1 MKFLSE
7 IYPNVKFFEK
17 ESDKKQIFYGVE
29 RSKLKKRVH
38 VEDFVFIRPDCEF
51 NTISWITGNED
62 SYYDALH
69 INDFSY
75 VLEKENVE
83 ELYRELVSDATFK
96 NALENVHINNFY
108 HFERTDCLPKEVHAF
123 VLHFL
128 NEMNHKNVLFNDA
141 DWEDSIG
148 VYDGDKTHHRII
160 LNEKNGY
167 VYAEDLDCLVQE
179 EASFKNGSFSSK
191 LYLTTEGDLIQ
202 EFHSHSEK
210 DLAHHMTVLQV
221 IEGKEKEQYLQLIF
235 KKEGN

>member
-141 DWEDSIG
+141 D
-148 VYDGDKTHHRII
+148 
-160 LNEKNGY
+160 
-167 VYAEDLDCLVQE
+167 
-179 EASFKNGSFSSK
+179 
-191 LYLTTEGDLIQ
+191 
-202 EFHSHSEK
+202 
-210 DLAHHMTVLQV
+210 
-221 IEGKEKEQYLQLIF
+221 
-235 KKEGN
+235 